1 MSEIPDEPSAG
12 PFSGPISKTEP
23 PVWPY
28 IVPLAGFL
36 ALTALEGYLPAGPN
50 GTPSPTWYPIGYSI
64 KLIVVVGLL
73 WYCRVIFRDLAR
85 PSTSAIALAVGVG
98 LAVTTAWIGLDGHYY
113 VPSWIGKRV
122 AFDPSIIPTPG
133 RSLFIV
139 IRMIGLVLIVPPI
152 EELFYRSFLM
162 RWMIDPNYL
171 RVPIGKVTP
180 LALAVTTLVFAG
192 SHPEWLPAV
201 LTGLAWG
208 GLVWHTKNVTA
219 CVISHAAANLALGIY
234 VLITGDWKY
243 W

>member
-1 MSEIPDEPSAG
+1 MSELSEEPAEALL
-12 PFSGPISKTEP
+12 SGPIPKPEP

-36 ALTALEGYLPAGPN
+36 ALTALEGYLPTGPS

-64 KLIVVVGLL
+64 KLIIVVGLL

-85 PSTSAIALAVGVG
+85 PSTTSIALAVSVG
-98 LAVTTAWIGLDGHYY
+98 LAVTTAWIGLDGWY
-113 VPSWIGKRV
+113 PELSWLGKRV
-122 AFDPSIIPTPG
+122 AFDPSIIPKPG
-133 RSLFIV
+133 RWLFIL

-162 RWMIDPNYL
+162 RWIVDPNYL
-171 RVPIGKVTP
+171 HVPIGKVTP
-180 LALAVTTLVFAG
+180 LGLTVTTLVFAG
-192 SHPEWLPAV
+192 SHPEWLPAI

-208 GLVWHTKNVTA
+208 GLVWRTKNVSA
-219 CVISHAAANLALGIY
+219 CVISHAVANLALGIY
-234 VLITGDWKY
+234 VLITGDWKF